1 MTSVSSIAN
10 RSCIHSVTEFCW
22 TFALL
27 GVGRCRC
34 FGAGPGGAGTWGLP
48 IWRFPKR
55 LERRKF
61 QPTLSMKKCTSCGSF
76 RIQDL
81 HISWYYCII
90 ASLHHEQTECPMS
103 ILATLPWVESRWNQ
117 GFDWVHFF
125 SFNGQLAHAD
135 HWTHSRMIS
144 GFVPQVTSNIWKPK
158 STEQFSISEGLN
170 GFQLWSWDLF
180 LDIKHQSPF
189 LVHQAGETC
198 EFHDGLLKF
207 KTRDC
212 TESNKTQA
220 VAGVRGDFASSCL
233 KIPEGA
239 SRTQRSQ
246 SIEIHANS
254 TPQEMLFQRA
264 CKPGMSNDFVSRPP
278 MKSRSHPTTATVEK
292 FSLSTQPEMQVR
304 ANWVACYPTG
314 SRPWAVANSHSL
326 IPQYH
331 VIHDQFIHIRYIS
344 PPRLD
349 LLRWC
354 FRDFRKLHGLHAHK
368 RCGRMLDGLPDGLL
382 DGFCDGLPD
391 GLPDGRGRLRNAG
404 GIGLCICDLSGL
416 LVCTELVDRFRW
428 VSCKQVSHTSA
439 QVPEN
444 QGEWDAT
451 SFVWRTLDPMLYL
464 KRPPVL
470 TMLSA

>member
-1 MTSVSSIAN
+1 MYNCT
-10 RSCIHSVTEFCW
+10 HSYKIIKEHNYPTEFYIYKWHQFLQSQIGPASIQSRSFVELSPCW
-22 TFALL
+22 ASVVVAVSVLALVVQAPE
-27 GVGRCRC
+27 GFRSEDSPKDWS
-34 FGAGPGGAGTWGLP
+34 AGSSSPPCPWRNALP
-48 IWRFPKR
+48 VVPSEFKIFI
-55 LERRKF
+55 F
-61 QPTLSMKKCTSCGSF
+61 HG
-76 RIQDL
+76 
-81 HISWYYCII
+81 II
-90 ASLHHEQTECPMS
+90 ASLHHCIMS
-103 ILATLPWVESRWNQ
+103 RLSAPWAVYWPLYHGWNQ
-117 GFDWVHFF
+117 DEIKALTGSISSAASTGNWHM
-125 SFNGQLAHAD
+125 HT
-135 HWTHSRMIS
+135 HWTHSSRMIS

-382 DGFCDGLPD
+382 DGLCDGLPD

-416 LVCTELVDRFRW
+416 LVCTELVDRFR
-428 VSCKQVSHTSA
+428 
-439 QVPEN
+439 
-444 QGEWDAT
+444 
-451 SFVWRTLDPMLYL
+451 
-464 KRPPVL
+464 
-470 TMLSA
+470 